1 MGEISITNGIA
12 IAMRNLYLKILVMAR
27 SLRYAEKYLKSTDI
41 WGYLPMDGQDP
52 ADIKMGNI
60 DEEESSVVVH
70 GTAILGIDPEAGSAL
85 LFKDLEVT
93 NSQVKLSVY
102 LATDGNLNK
111 SIELGELKEDRGTVK
126 MAIPLGTD
134 TSPYNT
140 VVLRDAKS
148 KKKVAVI
155 EL

>member
-1 MGEISITNGIA
+1 
-12 IAMRNLYLKILVMAR
+12 
-27 SLRYAEKYLKSTDI
+27 
-41 WGYLPMDGQDP
+41 MDGQDP

-60 DEEESSVVVH
+60 DEEESSVVTH
-70 GTAILGIDPEAGSAL
+70 GTAILGIDPDGGEAL
-85 LFKDLEVT
+85 LFKDLKVT
-93 NSQVKLSVY
+93 NSQVKLIAY

-111 SIELGELKEDRGTVK
+111 SIELGELKENRGTVK
-126 MAIPLGTD
+126 IAIPLGTD

-140 VVLRDAKS
+140 VVLRDEKS

>member
-1 MGEISITNGIA
+1 
-12 IAMRNLYLKILVMAR
+12 
-27 SLRYAEKYLKSTDI
+27 
-41 WGYLPMDGQDP
+41 MDGQDP
-52 ADIKMGNI
+52 ADILMGNI

-70 GTAILGIDPEAGSAL
+70 GTAILGIDPDGGSAV
-85 LFKDLEVT
+85 LFKDFELT
-93 NSQVKLSVY
+93 NSQVKLSAY

-111 SIELGELKEDRGTVK
+111 SLELGELKEHRETFT
-126 MAIPLGTD
+126 MSIPLGTD